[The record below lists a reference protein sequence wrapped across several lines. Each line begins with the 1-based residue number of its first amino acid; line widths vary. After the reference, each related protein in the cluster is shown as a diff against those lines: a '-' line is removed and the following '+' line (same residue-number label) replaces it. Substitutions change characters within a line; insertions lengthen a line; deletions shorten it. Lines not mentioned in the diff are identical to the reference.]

1 MDEDDLEFDQPKKK
15 GSAKQGRRSRRP
27 PVDDD
32 VGVAEDDM
40 IAETTPT
47 TSNSSKNRSD
57 GPPKPQRRT
66 GGWGDDSSKRRRGG
80 DVEEDSMDFLDED
93 LEDGERLKPTAIS
106 DDDNSDND
114 IPVIP
119 DLDDVQEEDMS
130 NQVAQAPTMLVNR
143 VSTFRELDN
152 DLLKHA
158 AFLTLDNEIDLK
170 ILAQCLSSEA
180 DVTEEDKP
188 WDWDRLFTEVS
199 YDLTTEW
206 EANEATEEQDTKS

>member
-80 DVEEDSMDFLDED
+80 DVEED
-93 LEDGERLKPTAIS
+93 ERLKPTAIS